1 MDVLGNYKSVVSARS
16 IDKEILKHSQDGGI
30 ITTLFAY
37 ALEEGII
44 DGAIV
49 AGPGSAPWKP
59 EPVVAT
65 TKAELLAA
73 AGTRYNIS
81 PNLCLI
87 KEVTRSYGLDK
98 VGIVGTPC
106 QMQAVRKAQLY
117 PIGLRD
123 GGVGRGISPRP
134 QPQTGRARFPSIRLS
149 RVSQSARTGFPLVAL
164 QTQCLK
170 IQQEGR
176 LFVAGEAMNGFDV
189 VRFRGLRLHTSS
201 ALTASMPVAKQ
212 RKSLEVHTPLS
223 LPLK

>member
-16 IDKEILKHSQDGGI
+16 TDKEILKHSQDGGI

-49 AGPGSAPWKP
+49 AGPGSEPWKP

-106 QMQAVRKAQLY
+106 
-117 PIGLRD
+117 
-123 GGVGRGISPRP
+123 
-134 QPQTGRARFPSIRLS
+134 
-149 RVSQSARTGFPLVAL
+149 
-164 QTQCLK
+164 
-170 IQQEGR
+170 
-176 LFVAGEAMNGFDV
+176 
-189 VRFRGLRLHTSS
+189 
-201 ALTASMPVAKQ
+201 
-212 RKSLEVHTPLS
+212 
-223 LPLK
+223 